1 MNKKVVLK
9 LIEKNITISA
19 AESCTGGMLAKE
31 ITSVS
36 GASSIFG
43 YGFVTYSNEAKMNL
57 IGVEESA
64 LSSYGAV
71 SREVATQM
79 AKGARRVSKS
89 DIAVS
94 MTGIAGPT
102 GGTKE
107 KPVGLVWIAL
117 SSKNGEIAQKLNLK
131 GSRKSIRKQTCK
143 KVFELIDKE
152 ILEKY

>member
-1 MNKKVVLK
+1 MNKKVILK
-9 LIEKNITISA
+9 LIEKNITIST

-36 GASSIFG
+36 GASSVFG

-57 IGVEESA
+57 IGVEESS
-64 LSSYGAV
+64 LLEHGAV

-79 AKGARRVSKS
+79 AKGARRVSKA

-131 GSRKSIRKQTCK
+131 GSRTSIRKQTCK
-143 KVFELIDKE
+143 KVFELINKE
-152 ILEKY
+152 FLEKY